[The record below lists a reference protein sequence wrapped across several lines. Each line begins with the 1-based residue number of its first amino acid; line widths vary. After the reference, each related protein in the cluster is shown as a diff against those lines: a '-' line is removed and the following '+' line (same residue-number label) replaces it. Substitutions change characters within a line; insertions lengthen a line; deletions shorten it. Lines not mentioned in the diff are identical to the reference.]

1 MKKIIILF
9 IAITL
14 FSCNDGDFDVPA
26 FEFTDTVNS
35 CGEYL
40 LYKLNTEKTEAII
53 ISLTPTQL
61 GTTAGEKT
69 FTISSTL
76 KVTYRLFDEAIGT
89 PYFCQEIP
97 PAKPIVLKELEVWAK
112 TLGFKKCV
120 LETGKMQLEAIALYK
135 KQGYKIIKNYG
146 PYKMVEDSICLQK
159 LL

>member
-9 IAITL
+9 IAVTL

-89 PYFCQEIP
+89 TYFCQEIP
-97 PAKPIVLKELEVWAK
+97 PAKPIVLKELDAESGNIVIK
-112 TLGFKKCV
+112 TI
-120 LETGKMQLEAIALYK
+120 E
-135 KQGYKIIKNYG
+135 IIKNEIVTG
-146 PYKMVEDSICLQK
+146 YKYEISVSN
-159 LL
+159 LLFLDNNERIFFETFSFGVFET